1 MFALT
6 DIVAQILFGLSKA
19 AILFLIACGLSII
32 FGMLN
37 VINFAHGSLFML
49 GGFFA
54 VSMLYLLGQ
63 SEVNLWLILLVL
75 APLLVAIIGIVFKFG
90 IDAIS
95 RGPPETVAI
104 NSFIFTIGLAMV
116 FSDLART
123 IWGGEVYSY
132 PKPSLIAG
140 SIPILGRLFPLYDV
154 FNICLILLLGLLL
167 TYMFFKTK
175 IGTIVRA
182 IAFDSKT
189 ASAMGIDV
197 KRVSLAMFIFG
208 SFLAGLGGSIH
219 AMVVNVNFLTW
230 EKVIIEAFV
239 VAVVGGLGSFR
250 GALLAAIIIGLA
262 ESFAIFFFAWVGPW
276 IGQITMFIVLAVVLL
291 VKPEGIFGGRF

>member
-1 MFALT
+1 MFAFG

-54 VSMLYLLGQ
+54 ISTLHMLGH
-63 SEVNLWLILLVL
+63 SEINLWLVLLLL
-75 APLLVAIIGIVFKFG
+75 APFLVALVGILFKFSMDV
-90 IDAIS
+90 IA

-104 NSFIFTIGLAMV
+104 NSLIFTIGLAMI
-116 FSDLART
+116 FSDLTRT
-123 IWGGEVYSY
+123 IWGADVYSY

-140 SIPILGRLFPLYDV
+140 SLPIVGRLFPLYDV
-154 FNICLILLLGLLL
+154 FNICLILTLGLVL
-167 TYMFFKTK
+167 TYFFFKTK
-175 IGTIVRA
+175 IGAIARA
-182 IAFDSKT
+182 IAFDEKT
-189 ASAMGIDV
+189 ASAMGINT
-197 KRVSLAMFIFG
+197 KYVSLIMFMLG
-208 SFLAGLGGSIH
+208 SFLAGLGGAIH
-219 AMVVNVNFLTW
+219 AMIVNVNFLTW

-239 VAVVGGLGSFR
+239 VAVIGGLGSFR

-262 ESFAIFFFAWVGPW
+262 ESFAIFFFARFGPGVGW
-276 IGQITMFIVLAVVLL
+276 ITMFIVLAVILL
-291 VKPEGIFGGRF
+291 IRPRGIFGGRF